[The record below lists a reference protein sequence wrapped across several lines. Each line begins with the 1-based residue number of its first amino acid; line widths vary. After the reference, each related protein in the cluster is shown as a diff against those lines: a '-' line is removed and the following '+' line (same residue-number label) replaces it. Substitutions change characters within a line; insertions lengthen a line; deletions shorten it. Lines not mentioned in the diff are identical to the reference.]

1 VRKVDFR
8 GLETTRTSAE
18 KRKKSPVKKLNSVRK
33 TDFRT
38 NNTSPATLSDLDTDP
53 TTHNKRQLSPKL
65 TPRSPPSILS
75 KSQRKSTKSAEKNPN
90 SLIPDTRNT
99 MKVKI
104 LITK

>member
-75 KSQRKSTKSAEKNPN
+75 KPRKSAEKNPN
-90 SLIPDTRNT
+90 SPRNT